1 MKVLSAALVC
11 LTSNFTHKTLN
22 FTDNIIA
29 PLLSAEQF
37 GIGAFFMEGN
47 ILWFIFIITGKAEDY
62 LRYKE
67 KCNADC

>member
-1 MKVLSAALVC
+1 MKDLSAVLVC
-11 LTSNFTHKTLN
+11 PKSNFTYKALN

-29 PLLSAEQF
+29 PLVSAEQF
-37 GIGAFFMEGN
+37 GIGAFFMESN

-67 KCNADC
+67 KCDADC